1 MDWMNGV
8 LKNTKK
14 PKKKN
19 PQNKNKTYDNK
30 H

>member
-8 LKNTKK
+8 LKNTKN
-14 PKKKN
+14 PKKK

>member
-8 LKNTKK
+8 LENTKK
-14 PKKKN
+14 NPKK